1 MVQADMIQALLE
13 RTHRDRERIE
23 ELERNVAKL
32 QGAVSLDRPAP
43 RKLSKAQAKNEIRAY
58 FAQHDGQVVYPSDI
72 AEKLN
77 LDYDSVLAAINE
89 LEKEGKIAKT

>member
-1 MVQADMIQALLE
+1 MLPSYRAPFRLIGL
-13 RTHRDRERIE
+13 
-23 ELERNVAKL
+23 
-32 QGAVSLDRPAP
+32 PP